1 MALPVNLAI
10 TKTHLLSKKKQTVVA
25 MLGVTFG
32 IAMFILMISFMQGVN
47 QFLQDTMLAATPD
60 IHIYNDVK
68 TDYTNSVASTY
79 FADSNKSIIVHH
91 PKPKQIAL
99 NIKNADAIIND
110 IKQNNQVMAVSPLL
124 STQVFYNYGPVQLN
138 GFINGVN
145 IIGETRLYSLNE
157 KMKEGVAENLLTV
170 DNGILIGAG
179 LADKLNV
186 TMGDMVSLA
195 TPTGNTMQFR
205 IVGIFQIG
213 IGAIDNAKSYV
224 NITAVQQLLGKDR
237 SYITDI
243 NVKLKDNSQSA
254 PLAKVFAQ
262 KYNYKAEDWETANS
276 SVTASNL
283 IRNVLTYVVSIT
295 LLIVAGFGI
304 YNIMNMAISNKLKDI
319 AILKAQGFARK
330 DIIQIFLSQSLIIGT
345 LGAITG
351 IMLGFGLSY
360 ALSCTPFPATNSF
373 ISLKFFPVLF
383 NPLHYFFAVVFG
395 IITTLIAGLMPSIKA
410 SKIDPVA
417 ILRG

>member
-1 MALPVNLAI
+1 MSLSVNLAI
-10 TKTHLLSKKKQTVVA
+10 TRTHLLSKKKQTIVA

-47 QFLQDTMLAATPD
+47 KFLEDTMLAATPD

-68 TDYTNSVASTY
+68 TDYSLSVVGGY
-79 FADSNKSIIVHH
+79 YADSNKTVMVHH

-110 IKQNNQVMAVSPLL
+110 IKQNPQVMAVSPLL

-138 GFINGVN
+138 GYINGVN
-145 IIGETRLYSLNE
+145 IIEETRLYSLSE

-170 DNGILIGAG
+170 DNGILIGSG

-186 TMGDMVSLA
+186 SMGDMVSLA

-213 IGAIDNAKSYV
+213 IGTIDNAKSYV
-224 NITAVQQLLGKDR
+224 SLTAVQQLLGKDR

-243 NVKLKDNSQSA
+243 NIKLKDNKVSV
-254 PLAKVFAQ
+254 PLAKVMAQ
-262 KYNYKAEDWETANS
+262 KYSYKSEDWETANS

-283 IRNVLTYVVSIT
+283 IRDVLTYVVSIT

-304 YNIMNMAISNKLKDI
+304 YNIMNMAIANKMKDI

-351 IMLGFGLSY
+351 IILGWALSY
-360 ALSCTPFPATNSF
+360 TLSRTPFPANNNF
-373 ISLKFFPVLF
+373 ISLKFFPVIF
-383 NPLHYFFAVVFG
+383 HPLHYIFAVVFG
-395 IITTLIAGLMPSIKA
+395 ILTTLIAGLMPSIKA
-410 SKIDPVA
+410 SRIDPVA